1 MPHQTTSRATT
12 HATRRATTFLLAL
25 VCTVAALGTIATTA
39 TSAGSASTSA
49 RADFT
54 PMRPGDTG
62 WHVRVLQSRLHQLGL
77 HSEVVGN
84 RFDAET
90 RAGVATLQRRRGWT
104 ADGVVDERTWLK
116 LVSLTTEPTADALH
130 NVYTPGRPL
139 LERGDTGMW
148 VRQVQ
153 ARLKQVR
160 WYDGRVSG
168 RYGAS
173 TVEAVRGFQGKR
185 RIPVTGQVD
194 WRTLLRL
201 KEMTREPTRAELF
214 NIVPQGPALDPR
226 CTTGRAMCVDKTSR
240 SLRWVVDG
248 VVLRTVE
255 VRFGSDELPTREGA
269 FSVYRKSRDHVSNL
283 YGTSMPF
290 AMFFSGGQAVHYSP
304 DFAANGYAGASHG
317 CVNVRDRAAVEW
329 LFDQV
334 RIGDAVIVYRS

>member
-1 MPHQTTSRATT
+1 M
-12 HATRRATTFLLAL
+12 
-25 VCTVAALGTIATTA
+25 
-39 TSAGSASTSA
+39 
-49 RADFT
+49 
-54 PMRPGDTG
+54 
-62 WHVRVLQSRLHQLGL
+62 
-77 HSEVVGN
+77 
-84 RFDAET
+84 
-90 RAGVATLQRRRGWT
+90 
-104 ADGVVDERTWLK
+104 VDERTWLK
-116 LVSLTTEPTADALH
+116 IVSLTTEPTTEALH

-160 WYDGRVSG
+160 WYDAKVTG
-168 RYGAS
+168 RYGGT
-173 TVEAVRGFQGKR
+173 TVEAVKGFQAKR

-194 WRTLLRL
+194 RRTLTRL

-214 NIVPQGPALDPR
+214 NIVPAGPALDPR
-226 CTTGRAMCVDKTSR
+226 CLTGRAMCVDKTSR

-269 FSVYRKSRDHVSNL
+269 FAVFKKSRDHVSSL
-283 YGTSMPF
+283 YDTPMPF

-304 DFAANGYAGASHG
+304 DFAANGYNGASHG

-334 RIGDAVIVYRS
+334 VLGDEVIVYRS

>member
-1 MPHQTTSRATT
+1 MPRQTTSRATS
-12 HATRRATTFLLAL
+12 RATALLLAL
-25 VCTVAALGTIATTA
+25 VCTIATLGTIATTA
-39 TSAGSASTSA
+39 ASASASSASA
-49 RADFT
+49 RAGFT

-62 WHVRVLQSRLHQLGL
+62 WRVRVLQSRLHQLDL
-77 HSEVVGN
+77 HSEVVTN

-90 RAGVATLQRRRGWT
+90 RTGVATLQRRRGWT

-139 LERGDTGMW
+139 LQRGDTGMW

-160 WYDGRVSG
+160 WYDARVSG

-194 WRTLLRL
+194 RRTLLRL

-317 CVNVRDRAAVEW
+317 CVNVRDRTAVAW
-329 LFDQV
+329 LFNQV